1 MNDLVPLID
10 LAPWFRGDPASRGA
24 IARSVDD
31 ACRNVGFLQITGHG
45 VPDGVIDALRTTS
58 DDFFAL
64 PISAK
69 SAAASPSPEVN
80 RGYAARGAE
89 GLAYSL
95 GVVRPP
101 DLFEA
106 FNIGPEDV
114 DPTDPFVAAERH
126 RIFAANIWPPQC
138 PGLRN
143 ALVTYFAEAR
153 RVAHLLTDVFA
164 VALGCPSTTSTR
176 CTDRSTDTLRVVH
189 YETGPGDPEPVDGQ
203 VGMGAHTDYGICTVL
218 YADRCPGSQIVGPDQ
233 EWHDVVP
240 RRRRPA
246 GQPRR
251 PARRVDQRPVAVDD
265 PPGRRRP
272 LAGRTG
278 RTARRSAAFFHDGNY
293 DALVT
298 CLPTCTDAD
307 HPPRYAPV
315 TAGDHLMAKLLGPA
329 DLAGL
334 RRHRHGRRTARR
346 RPPDLTVSRRTSG

>member
-10 LAPWFRGDPASRGA
+10 LAPWFRGDPAARGA

-164 VALGCPSTTSTR
+164 LALGLPEHHFDPF
-176 CTDRSTDTLRVVH
+176 TDRSTDTLRVVH
-189 YETGPGDPEPVDGQ
+189 YETGPGDPEPVAGQ

-218 YADRCPGSQIVGPDQ
+218 YADPVPGLQIVGPDQ

-240 RRRRPA
+240 RPGALLVNLGDLLAEWTNDRWRSTIHRVVP
-246 GQPRR
+246 
-251 PARRVDQRPVAVDD
+251 PARRPDGPNR
-265 PPGRRRP
+265 
-272 LAGRTG
+272 
-278 RTARRSAAFFHDGNY
+278 RRSAAFFHDGNY

-315 TAGDHLMAKLLGPA
+315 TAGDHLMAKLLGPRTLQVSDA
-329 DLAGL
+329 TDTAGERL
-334 RRHRHGRRTARR
+334 DAVRRT
-346 RPPDLTVSRRTSG
+346 